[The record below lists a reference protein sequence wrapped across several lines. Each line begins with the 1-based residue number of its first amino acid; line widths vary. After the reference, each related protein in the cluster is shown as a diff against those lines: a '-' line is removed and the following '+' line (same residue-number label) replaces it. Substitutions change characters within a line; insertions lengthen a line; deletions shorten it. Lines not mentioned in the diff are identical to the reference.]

1 MAKEAQLIMSALVS
15 PTVLN
20 ALREFDSPTVSNAIE
35 AFGVRDLTEGYAS
48 MELRCQFPDLEPM
61 VGYAV
66 TCVAESTRP
75 GPKRPTGL
83 HELFDVL
90 AEAPKPAVVVIAHVD
105 SDRPRSCVGGDM
117 IFTAYRRLGVV
128 GVVTD
133 GGVRDLAGV
142 RQRTPD
148 LQVFAPGTVVSHG
161 TMTRI
166 DMSVPVS
173 VCGMT
178 INPGDL
184 LHGDQTGLVKVPV
197 DIAEKIV
204 ARAHEVRAEEEGMF
218 RFLEGPD
225 VSVDGLKEHFPA

>member
-1 MAKEAQLIMSALVS
+1 MSTQLS
-15 PTVLN
+15 PAIIK

-48 MELRCQFPDLEPM
+48 MELHCQFPDLEPM

-75 GPKRPTGL
+75 GPKRPSGL
-83 HELFDVL
+83 HALFDVL

-117 IFTAYRRLGVV
+117 VFTAYRRLGVV

-161 TMTRI
+161 TMARL
-166 DMSVPVS
+166 DLSVPVS
-173 VCGMT
+173 VCGLDV
-178 INPGDL
+178 NPGDL
-184 LHGDQTGLVKVPV
+184 LHGDRTGLVKVPI
-197 DIAEKIV
+197 DIAEKVV
-204 ARAHEVRAEEEGMF
+204 ARAHEVRAEEEEMF
-218 RFLEGPD
+218 RFLDGPG
-225 VSVDGLKEHFPA
+225 VSADGLKERFPA